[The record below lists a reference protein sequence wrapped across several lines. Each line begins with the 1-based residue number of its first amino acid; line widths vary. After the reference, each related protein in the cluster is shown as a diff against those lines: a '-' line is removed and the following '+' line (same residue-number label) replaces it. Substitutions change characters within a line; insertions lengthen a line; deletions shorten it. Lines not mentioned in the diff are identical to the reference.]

1 MQIEQIIQR
10 NYSATCRR
18 GLISESTVFKDFVN
32 KLKEEVAELSNEHFT
47 DNMAVEMADIAL
59 VLFAMATHYEIDLI
73 EQMERKTLYN
83 EKRKD

>member
-1 MQIEQIIQR
+1 MDFR
-10 NYSATCRR
+10 
-18 GLISESTVFKDFVN
+18 FK
-32 KLKEEVAELSNEHFT
+32 
-47 DNMAVEMADIAL
+47 ADIAL